1 MAADDL
7 TWRHDVGALVFRPNG
22 HEGSCFIHRLAF
34 RSMSGEVGQ
43 EGCEAYFRVHR
54 AAFERAARAKIRR
67 AELATEQNFHLTS
80 RDVRRGLT
88 EADDP
93 VSLSVNPQTTQEI
106 TAWQTSKTGWRA

>member
-7 TWRHDVGALVFRPNG
+7 TWRHDVDALVFRPNG

-54 AAFERAARAKIRR
+54 EAFERAARAKIRR
-67 AELATEQNFHLTS
+67 AGLATEQNFHLTS
-80 RDVRRGLT
+80 REVRRALT
-88 EADDP
+88 EARDVWKP
-93 VSLSVNPQTTQEI
+93 HPSSLFAV
-106 TAWQTSKTGWRA
+106 

>member
-7 TWRHDVGALVFRPNG
+7 TWRHDVDALMFRPNG

-54 AAFERAARAKIRR
+54 EAFERAARAKIRR
-67 AELATEQNFHLTS
+67 AGLAMGRNFHLTS
-80 RDVRRGLT
+80 RDVRRALT
-88 EADDP
+88 ETRD
-93 VSLSVNPQTTQEI
+93 VV
-106 TAWQTSKTGWRA
+106 